1 MKGKM
6 LKYKK
11 HKKYKS
17 TKKITSSLDTALL
30 SCLIHKYMDIVFME
44 EKTRVNDTD
53 TIVVKG

>member
-1 MKGKM
+1 M